1 MQTKKSEKP
10 KGLPIF
16 CDRDCKWKKELEN
29 PLQTNNRVTLVAL
42 GNVKFEVLKHIH
54 GRKDIEI
61 VKVETRYMKTRGK
74 GLRLK
79 VTVQKHVCMEH
90 SSSKQGFN

>member
-1 MQTKKSEKP
+1 MPTKKSEKP

-16 CDRDCKWKKELEN
+16 CDLDGKWKEEFEN
-29 PLQTNNRVTLVAL
+29 RLQTDDRVTLVAL

-61 VKVETRYMKTRGK
+61 IKVETRYMKKREK
-74 GLRLK
+74 GTGLK
-79 VTVQKHVCMEH
+79 VTVRSYKKPIH
-90 SSSKQGFN
+90 SQNK

>member
-54 GRKDIEI
+54 GTKDIEI
-61 VKVETRYMKTRGK
+61 IKLETRYMKKREK
-74 GLRLK
+74 GTGLK
-79 VTVQKHVCMEH
+79 VTVRSRKKPIH
-90 SSSKQGFN
+90 SQNK